1 MSSPSLKKHLGQH
14 HLREGR
20 LCRPLLEWLAPQ
32 GQRVVEIGP
41 GGGVLTAELIAAQAR
56 VIACEVDPQWAFF
69 LRRRLPGA
77 VRILVLDALHLDW
90 RRLPSPTLVAGNL
103 PFQVA
108 TPIIESLLAHAGT
121 VPRAGFMV
129 QKEVAD
135 RLVARPGERAYG
147 SLSVL
152 VAAQA
157 RAKYLRTVRPGS
169 FHPPPGV
176 TAAFV
181 GIELRSPP
189 LPPAE
194 MPAFAR
200 LVRSAFARRRK
211 TLRNSLAAQWGRE
224 LSEEILRSVG
234 LERSCRAEAL
244 ELGAF
249 VEMYRAWRRLVE
261 TWPEPP
267 VSPRGEAIS

>member
-1 MSSPSLKKHLGQH
+1 MRSPPLKKHLGQH
-14 HLREGR
+14 HLRDGR
-20 LCRPLLEWLAPQ
+20 LCRPLVEWLAPQ

-41 GGGVLTAELIAAQAR
+41 GGGVLTSELVAAEAR

-69 LRRRLPGA
+69 LRRRLPDAA
-77 VRILVLDALHLDW
+77 VRILVLDALHLEW

-108 TPIIESLLAHAGT
+108 TPIIESLLAQAGI
-121 VPRAGFMV
+121 VPRAAFMV

-135 RLVARPGERAYG
+135 RLVAQPGERSYG

-157 RAKYLRTVRPGS
+157 RAHYLGTVRPGS
-169 FHPPPGV
+169 FHPPPRV
-176 TAAFV
+176 SAAFV
-181 GIELRSPP
+181 GLELRRPP

-200 LVRSAFARRRK
+200 LVRGAFARRRK
-211 TLRNSLAAQWGRE
+211 TLRNSLASQWGRE
-224 LSEEILRSVG
+224 LSEEVLRAVG

-244 ELGAF
+244 ELGTF
-249 VEMYRAWRRLVE
+249 VEIYRAWRQLEV
-261 TWPEPP
+261 T
-267 VSPRGEAIS
+267 

>member
-1 MSSPSLKKHLGQH
+1 MSSPPLKKHLGQH
-14 HLREGR
+14 HLRDGR
-20 LCRPLLEWLAPQ
+20 LCRPLVEWLAPQ
-32 GQRVVEIGP
+32 GRRVVEIGP
-41 GGGVLTAELIAAQAR
+41 GGGVLTAELVAAQAR
-56 VIACEVDPQWAFF
+56 VIALEVDPQWAFY

-77 VRILVLDALHLDW
+77 AVRVVVLDALGLEW

-108 TPIIESLLAHAGT
+108 TPIIESLLPHVGT

-129 QKEVAD
+129 QKEVAE
-135 RLVARPGERAYG
+135 RLVARPGKRAYG

-157 RAKYLRTVRPGS
+157 RASYLGTVRPGS

-181 GIELRSPP
+181 GLELCAPP
-189 LPPAE
+189 LPAAE

-200 LVRSAFARRRK
+200 LVRGAFARRRK
-211 TLRNSLAAQWGRE
+211 TLRNSLAAEWGRE
-224 LSEEILRSVG
+224 LSEEVLRSVG

-244 ELGAF
+244 EFGAF

-261 TWPEPP
+261 EADTWGGKGK
-267 VSPRGEAIS
+267 RH